1 VFRDLRD
8 RARAFLAWATTMR
21 NFCVWCETVYGWLD
35 PKSDAATR
43 TACERKLQDAIDL
56 ELANTRDLL
65 DLVEN
70 SKTDTIAIST
80 ISETTFVYGENLAGH
95 LRTKLQLTEKYRH
108 HPPRIDRNIYWRP
121 APGTHW
127 PEGWSTEE

>member
-1 VFRDLRD
+1 MFTDLRD
-8 RARAFLAWATTMR
+8 RVCAYLYWVTSLRSVCA
-21 NFCVWCETVYGWLD
+21 WCEHVYGYLAPD
-35 PKSDAATR
+35 ATAATQA
-43 TACERKLQDAIDL
+43 ACVEKLQAAIDL

-70 SKTDTIAIST
+70 SRTETIAIST
-80 ISETTFVYGENLAGH
+80 ISETTFVYGENLADH
-95 LRTKLQLTEKYRH
+95 LRTKLRLTEKYRH
-108 HPPRIDRNIYWRP
+108 HPPRIDRGIYWRA